1 MRNLAFAALLML
13 AACATSTA
21 QPAPAPAGSSAFP
34 NSPVLAGVPPH
45 PESSRA
51 AADQTAGAYTLDSRH
66 VSVLWRIRH
75 LGLSLFTARFDT
87 VRGTLTLD
95 PAAPA
100 NSSVNITVAANSVNT
115 GVLNQQ
121 GQRAFDNEIH
131 TQAFGSAAH
140 PNITFVST
148 AVQPTGPATA
158 LVTGNLTLNG
168 VTKPVVLEATFE
180 GGRFIQFRGKRE
192 VAFSARTVIKRSDFN
207 ANLSNP
213 LANGTVSDEV
223 EILVQ
228 AEFVKD

>member
-13 AACATSTA
+13 AACATATA
-21 QPAPAPAGSSAFP
+21 QPPAGSAFP
-34 NSPVLAGVPPH
+34 NSPVLAAVPPS
-45 PESSRA
+45 PDTSFA

-75 LGLSLFTARFDT
+75 LGLSLFTARFDS
-87 VRGTLTLD
+87 VNGTLNLD
-95 PAAPA
+95 PQSPS
-100 NSSVNITVAANSVNT
+100 NTSINITIAANSVNT
-115 GVLNQQ
+115 GILNQQ
-121 GQRAFDNEIH
+121 GERSFDNQIH
-131 TQAFGSAAH
+131 TQAFGSAAN

-148 AVQPTGPATA
+148 AVQLVSPTTA

-168 VTKPVVLEATFE
+168 VTKPVVLETTFE
-180 GGRFIQFRGKRE
+180 GGRFVQLRGKRE
-192 VAFSARTVIKRSDFN
+192 VAFAARTIIKRSDFN

-223 EILVQ
+223 EILIQ